1 MENMDNLF
9 KFKGM
14 FKTNSPF
21 SKLLLLLGS
30 TIVFTILGFMV
41 WTTFH
46 GDINNLQSLKWLQLA
61 ESVGMFVIPP
71 VAMAY
76 LWSEEPMTFLH
87 VDRGMN
93 TKTVL
98 LVVAVMV
105 VAIPFINLLGDIN
118 HRLTLPHQLVG
129 LENWMKSAEADA
141 AALTEKLMHTNSISG
156 LMFNIFLISMAP
168 ALGEELFF
176 RGALQGLFTEWK
188 NVRWAIWLSA
198 ILFSAIHIQFYGFLP
213 RMLMGAFFGYMV
225 MWSGS
230 IWPAVLAHFI
240 NNTLAVL
247 FYYLK
252 NNGYQLPDFDTIGTG
267 NGWWLGVASALLTMF
282 CIFLIKKQINFKKP

>member
-1 MENMDNLF
+1 MDNLF

-14 FKTNSPF
+14 FATNSPF

-30 TIVFTILGFMV
+30 TIVFTMLGLMV
-41 WTTFH
+41 WTAFH
-46 GDINNLQSLKWLQLA
+46 GDINNFQSLKWLQLA
-61 ESVGMFVIPP
+61 ESIGMFVLPP
-71 VAMAY
+71 LAMAY
-76 LWSEEPMTFLH
+76 LWSEKPMAYLH
-87 VDRGMN
+87 ADRGMN
-93 TKTVL
+93 TKTIL
-98 LVVAVMV
+98 LVVTVMI

-118 HRLTLPHQLVG
+118 HRLVLPHQLAG

-141 AALTEKLMHTNSISG
+141 AALTEKLMHTSNISG

-188 NVRWAIWLSA
+188 NIRWAIWLSA

-213 RMLMGAFFGYMV
+213 RMLMGALFGYMV

-240 NNTLAVL
+240 NNAMAVL

-252 NNGYQLPDFDTIGTG
+252 YNGYQLPDIDTVGTG
-267 NGWWLGVASALLTMF
+267 AGWWLGVASAAVTVF
-282 CIFLIKKQINFKKP
+282 CIFIIKKQFNSKDL